1 MDGIAK
7 RAGVAKGTVYLYY
20 ASKDEILQQILEE
33 DLALL
38 HEDTVPQV
46 SEAGAL
52 DARLT
57 RFLAA
62 ALTFFDRKRD
72 FFEQA
77 HFEMSPDVRRKA
89 LQKLETVYKA
99 QLDAWSDAII
109 AAQGE
114 GLVAN
119 TIDARACASTIVALA
134 GGLGRQ
140 RLRGW
145 IAGPVETVAGQASA
159 ALWHGM
165 VAR

>member
-1 MDGIAK
+1 MSKADVVTDFRRSQILAAAREAFARQGLAGTTMDGIAK

-20 ASKDEILQQILEE
+20 TSRDEILQQIL
-33 DLALL
+33 D
-38 HEDTVPQV
+38 
-46 SEAGAL
+46 
-52 DARLT
+52 
-57 RFLAA
+57 
-62 ALTFFDRKRD
+62 
-72 FFEQA
+72 EQA

-109 AAQGE
+109 AAQHE

-119 TIDARACASTIVALA
+119 TIEARACASTIVALA

-145 IAGPVETVAGQASA
+145 ITGPVETVAGQASA

-165 VAR
+165 VSR